1 MVSIYIL
8 NKDTNLKDLLDN
20 NNQLKEDL
28 TTLFGNLL
36 DKIKKRDDEENRS
49 SSTDKKWDMTAK
61 EMLQKILNDKDYDNA
76 SKWLFVVQHDKCI
89 GLLRMV
95 HNYDQNLKNAMG
107 GDYVEISNLVI
118 NTDKCNDINIFE
130 EMIEHAIK
138 NIINDKNIC
147 SNCKVII
154 NVDKDNKKVEA
165 KLKKRGFI
173 RLLVSYPVYHGFNP
187 FKRIRYV
194 RNNLLVR
201 DLLFRNHF

>member
-28 TTLFGNLL
+28 TTLFEQLKDN
-36 DKIKKRDDEENRS
+36 IKKRDDEENRTTS
-49 SSTDKKWDMTAK
+49 NQLWNMTAD
-61 EMLQKILNDKDYDNA
+61 EMLKKILEDKDYDNA

-118 NTDKCNDINIFE
+118 NNNCNDINIFE

-173 RLLVSYPVYHGFNP
+173 RLLVSYPVYHGLNP
-187 FKRIRYV
+187 FRRIHYIR
-194 RNNLLVR
+194 RNPLVF
-201 DLLFRNHF
+201 DLLSRNHF